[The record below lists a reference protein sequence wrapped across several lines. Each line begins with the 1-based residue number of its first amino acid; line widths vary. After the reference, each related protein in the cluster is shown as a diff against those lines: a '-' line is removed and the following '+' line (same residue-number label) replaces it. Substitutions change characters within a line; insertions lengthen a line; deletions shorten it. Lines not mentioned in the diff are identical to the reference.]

1 MLTGHCYMEE
11 LKKKLAKVMRIQS
24 GAIEKLKKYGK
35 KTMLKTELEHVFA
48 VSSDEELFEIVS
60 ILSEQQI
67 LTPIKNSKTNGN
79 RLYPIYMKYKISL
92 PQENYETEL
101 KEINALHPLLQRN
114 RYLLSNPKE
123 YKKYRSLI
131 QKLDHY
137 LFARSG
143 KEIAI
148 SRKERSFEIF
158 DEEKTLD
165 DKTFN
170 ALLTRI
176 GVLSSVLAFYDT
188 PEYCF
193 NDYIPDRKTQMT
205 LLICE
210 NKDIWFNIRRMMF
223 ENNATNIFDTY
234 IDGVV
239 YGCGN
244 KICAIGALTAYTEFI
259 GSKVKYLY
267 WGDIDREGLN
277 IYLGAVRANPNIDI
291 KLFVPAYEEMLR
303 LARTKNMPDSKD
315 ERNRIENY
323 SGIYDLVDKN
333 LRTIFEQSIQKNKRI
348 PQEIITYAFLRE
360 NMR

>member
-1 MLTGHCYMEE
+1 MTLPTD
-11 LKKKLAKVMRIQS
+11 
-24 GAIEKLKKYGK
+24 
-35 KTMLKTELEHVFA
+35 LESVFA
-48 VSSDEELFEIVS
+48 VSLEEELFEIIS

-67 LTPIKNSKTNGN
+67 LTPIKSSKTNGN
-79 RLYPIYMKYKISL
+79 RLYPIYSKYKVSL
-92 PQENYETEL
+92 PQETYETEL
-101 KEINALHPLLQRN
+101 KEINALHPLLQSN
-114 RYLLSNPKE
+114 SYLHANPKE
-123 YKKYRSLI
+123 YKRYRILI
-131 QKLDHY
+131 QKLDRY
-137 LFARSG
+137 LFSRSG

-170 ALLTRI
+170 ALLERI
-176 GVLSSVLAFYDT
+176 GINSNVLAFYDT

-193 NDYIPDRKTQMT
+193 NDYIPDRKAQMT

-223 ENNATNIFDTY
+223 ENNATNIFDTH

-244 KICAIGALTAYTEFI
+244 KVSGMGALTIYTEFI
-259 GSKVKYLY
+259 GSEVKYLY

-277 IYLGAVRANPNIDI
+277 IYSRAVRANPNINI

-303 LARTKNMPDSKD
+303 LAQTKNIPDSDD
-315 ERNRIENY
+315 ERNRIEDY
-323 SGIYDLVDKN
+323 SQIFDLVDRN
-333 LRTIFEQSIQKNKRI
+333 LRNLFKHGIQNNKRI
-348 PQEIITYAFLRE
+348 PQEIITYAFLKE

>member
-1 MLTGHCYMEE
+1 MEE
-11 LKKKLAKVMRIQS
+11 LKKKLEKAMKSQFV
-24 GAIEKLKKYGK
+24 AIEQLKKYGK
-35 KTMLKTELEHVFA
+35 KKISKTDLESVFA
-48 VSSDEELFEIVS
+48 VSSDEELFEIIS

-67 LTPIKNSKTNGN
+67 LSPIKISKTNGN
-79 RLYPIYMKYKISL
+79 RLYPIYSKYKVSL
-92 PQENYETEL
+92 PQETYETEL
-101 KEINALHPLLQRN
+101 KEIDALHPLLQSN
-114 RYLLSNPKE
+114 SYLHANPKE
-123 YKKYRSLI
+123 YKKYRILI
-131 QKLDHY
+131 QKLDCY
-137 LFARSG
+137 LFSRSG

-165 DKTFN
+165 DKTFS
-170 ALLTRI
+170 ALLERI
-176 GVLSSVLAFYDT
+176 GIASNVLAFYDT

-193 NDYIPDRKTQMT
+193 NDYIPDRKAQMT

-223 ENNATNIFDTY
+223 ENNATNIFDTH

-244 KICAIGALTAYTEFI
+244 KVSGIGALTKYTEFI
-259 GSKVKYLY
+259 GSEVKYLY
-267 WGDIDREGLN
+267 WGDIDRAGLN
-277 IYLGAVRANPNIDI
+277 IYLSAVRVNPKIDI

-303 LARTKNMPDSKD
+303 LAQTKNLPDSND

-323 SGIYDLVDKN
+323 SQIFDLFDQD
-333 LRTIFEQSIQKNKRI
+333 LRTLFEQSIQNNKRI
-348 PQEIITYAFLRE
+348 PQEIITYAFLKE

>member
-1 MLTGHCYMEE
+1 MEE
-11 LKKKLAKVMRIQS
+11 LKKKLEKAMKSQFV
-24 GAIEKLKKYGK
+24 AIEKLKKYGK
-35 KTMLKTELEHVFA
+35 KTISKADLESVFA
-48 VSSDEELFEIVS
+48 VSSDEELFEIIS

-67 LTPIKNSKTNGN
+67 LSPIKSSKTNGN
-79 RLYPIYMKYKISL
+79 RLYPIYSKYKMSL
-92 PQENYETEL
+92 PQETYETEL
-101 KEINALHPLLQRN
+101 KEINALHPLLQSN
-114 RYLLSNPKE
+114 SYLQSNPKE
-123 YKKYRSLI
+123 YKKYRFLI
-131 QKLDHY
+131 RKLDRY
-137 LFARSG
+137 LFSRSG

-165 DKTFN
+165 DKTFS
-170 ALLTRI
+170 ALLERI
-176 GVLSSVLAFYDT
+176 GIASNVLAFYDT

-193 NDYIPDRKTQMT
+193 NDYIPDRKAQMT

-223 ENNATNIFDTY
+223 ENNATNIFDTH

-244 KICAIGALTAYTEFI
+244 KVGGMGALTIYTEFI
-259 GSKVKYLY
+259 GSEVKYLY

-277 IYLGAVRANPNIDI
+277 IYLSAVRVNPNIDI

-303 LARTKNMPDSKD
+303 LARTKNIPDSND

-323 SGIYDLVDKN
+323 SQIFDLVEQK
-333 LRTIFEQSIQKNKRI
+333 LRTLFEQSIQNNKRI
-348 PQEIITYAFLRE
+348 PQEIITYAFLKE

>member
-1 MLTGHCYMEE
+1 MEE
-11 LKKKLAKVMRIQS
+11 LKKKLEKAMKSQFV
-24 GAIEKLKKYGK
+24 AIEQLKKYGK
-35 KTMLKTELEHVFA
+35 KKISKTDLESVFA
-48 VSSDEELFEIVS
+48 VSSDEELFEIIS

-67 LTPIKNSKTNGN
+67 LSPIKISKTNGN
-79 RLYPIYMKYKISL
+79 RLYPIYSKYKVSL
-92 PQENYETEL
+92 PQETYETEL
-101 KEINALHPLLQRN
+101 KEIDALHPLLQSN
-114 RYLLSNPKE
+114 SYLHANPKE
-123 YKKYRSLI
+123 YKKYRILI
-131 QKLDHY
+131 QKLDRY
-137 LFARSG
+137 LFSRSG

-165 DKTFN
+165 DKTFS
-170 ALLTRI
+170 ALLERI
-176 GVLSSVLAFYDT
+176 GIASNVLAFYDT

-193 NDYIPDRKTQMT
+193 NDYIPDRKAQMT

-223 ENNATNIFDTY
+223 ENNATNIFDTH

-244 KICAIGALTAYTEFI
+244 KVSGIGALTKYTEFI
-259 GSKVKYLY
+259 GSEVKYLY
-267 WGDIDREGLN
+267 WGDIDRAGLN
-277 IYLGAVRANPNIDI
+277 IYLSAVRVNPKIDI

-303 LARTKNMPDSKD
+303 LAQTKNLPDSND

-323 SGIYDLVDKN
+323 SQIFDLVDQN
-333 LRTIFEQSIQKNKRI
+333 LRNLFKQSIQNNKRI
-348 PQEIITYAFLRE
+348 PQEIITYAFLKE